1 MSLRRSLWL
10 TAGFLVAVLLLFLVI
25 SQLFPLNLLS
35 VQQKPNQ
42 LPQQLHD
49 YYVIIDEATGVELM
63 YVPLVVS
70 SGDEV
75 ITENDKRYTVV
86 RIEENRAYARFVED
100 VSYKQD
106 QRK

>member
-1 MSLRRSLWL
+1 MSLPRPLWL
-10 TAGFLVAVLLLFLVI
+10 TAGFLVAVLLLFLI
-25 SQLFPLNLLS
+25 LSHLFPLNLLS

-49 YYVIIDEATGVELM
+49 YYIIIDEATGAELM

-70 SGDEV
+70 IGDEV

-86 RIEENRAYARFVED
+86 RIEENRAYSRFVEN